1 MKHII
6 FFNLFNENLSS
17 NTGLGFNI
25 RSTVDG
31 YLKLKNEDPSIPGN
45 SETEIDKLIITD
57 PREYFNYKFD
67 NKRDTENK
75 SSIDSENVLRIRI
88 GGKDFSGRSGGVTH
102 IMVRVPENFNYNK
115 FESELPNIRHNITT
129 KSEVERVIREIENLI
144 TKCIDG
150 NKNIHQDS
158 SREKDAVNNR
168 YSQDILEFINP
179 IVDKI
184 GSENTKKILT
194 DLINLL

>member
-6 FFNLFNENLSS
+6 FFNQFNENLSS
-17 NTGLGFNI
+17 ITGLKFNI

-31 YLKLKNEDPSIPGN
+31 YLKLKNEDPSISGD

-67 NKRDTENK
+67 KKRDTENK

-88 GGKDFSGRSGGVTH
+88 GGKDFTGRSGGVTH

-115 FESELPNIRHNITT
+115 FESELSSIRHTITN

-144 TKCIDG
+144 TKCIDE
-150 NKNIHQDS
+150 NKNDS
-158 SREKDAVNNR
+158 NHEKDVDHDR
-168 YSQDILEFINP
+168 YIQDILEFINP

-184 GSENTKKILT
+184 GSETTKKILT
-194 DLINLL
+194 DIINRL

>member
-6 FFNLFNENLSS
+6 FFNRFNENLSS
-17 NTGLGFNI
+17 VTGLGFNI

-31 YLKLKNEDPSIPGN
+31 YVKLKNEDPSILGN

-67 NKRDTENK
+67 NRRDIENRF
-75 SSIDSENVLRIRI
+75 SIDSENVLRIRI

-102 IMVRVPENFNYNK
+102 IMVRVPENFNYAK
-115 FESELPNIRHNITT
+115 FESELPNIRHTITT
-129 KSEVERVIREIENLI
+129 KSEVERVIREIEDLLI
-144 TKCIDG
+144 QCIDG
-150 NKNIHQDS
+150 NTNIDHDS
-158 SREKDAVNNR
+158 DREKDDDLDR

-184 GSENTKKILT
+184 GSENTKKILI
-194 DLINLL
+194 DLINQL

>member
-6 FFNLFNENLSS
+6 FFNQFNESLSS
-17 NTGLGFNI
+17 ITGLKFNI

-31 YLKLKNEDPSIPGN
+31 YLKLKNEDPSISGD

-67 NKRDTENK
+67 KKRDTENK

-88 GGKDFSGRSGGVTH
+88 GGKDFTGRSGGVTH

-115 FESELPNIRHNITT
+115 FESELSSIRHTITN
-129 KSEVERVIREIENLI
+129 KSEVERVIREIEYLI
-144 TKCIDG
+144 IKCIDE
-150 NKNIHQDS
+150 NKNDS
-158 SREKDAVNNR
+158 NHEKDVDHDR
-168 YSQDILEFINP
+168 YIQDILEFINP

-184 GSENTKKILT
+184 GSETTKKILT
-194 DLINLL
+194 DIINRL